1 AGRSDE
7 IVRFTDAAVA
17 SAQRAA
23 ALTHRLLAFSRRQS
37 LDRKPLDPNALVS
50 SLQELFSRTKGAHID
65 LQVDLGQ
72 DIWAVNTDTG
82 QLESALLNLIIN
94 ACDAMPDGGKLVVKT
109 ANSHL
114 DTSDLQS
121 LEPVKSGEYVLLE
134 VCDNGTGMSPQ
145 ILARAFD
152 PFFTTKPVGQGT
164 GLGLSMIYGFAQQSG
179 GHVTISSEIDSGT
192 CVRLYLPRYNS
203 KTQA

>member
-1 AGRSDE
+1 
-7 IVRFTDAAVA
+7 
-17 SAQRAA
+17 
-23 ALTHRLLAFSRRQS
+23 
-37 LDRKPLDPNALVS
+37 
-50 SLQELFSRTKGAHID
+50 
-65 LQVDLGQ
+65 
-72 DIWAVNTDTG
+72 
-82 QLESALLNLIIN
+82 
-94 ACDAMPDGGKLVVKT
+94 MPDGGKLMVKT